1 MKKIFTGICAVWLPF
16 ILAGCSKVGSGG
28 ASTAIIYGAAACL
41 SFLLLIGYCLIERKR
56 DRWFLL
62 LFSSVLVVNIGYFVL
77 SISRGLEGALMAN
90 RVAYLGSVF
99 LPLSMLMTIL
109 DVTKFRYSKWLP
121 RLLLILAAVVFLV
134 AASPGILDIYYKEVT
149 FITVGGASAL
159 QKVYGP
165 LHFIYAVYLVCYFSA
180 MATVIIHASA
190 VKKLES
196 TGHAVI
202 LAIAVMANIGVWFV
216 EQLSDFNFE
225 FLSISYIISE
235 LFLLGLHLMVAEQQ
249 RLKNLVTEK
258 EQALTETAQVLSE
271 TEKALN
277 EAAAEVSAL
286 SSAVKSELTG
296 VEDTTVDRDK
306 IKQYIDGVLEL
317 TETEK
322 TIFDAYIVRMSTK
335 EIMAALNIKENT
347 LKFHNKNIYH
357 KLGVSSRKEL
367 LEIYKRI
374 NVEAEQCG
382 ECADVTV

>member
-1 MKKIFTGICAVWLPF
+1 MKKVFTGVFAAWLPF
-16 ILAGCSKVGSGG
+16 ILTGCSKAGSEG
-28 ASTAIIYGAAACL
+28 ASATIIYGAAALL
-41 SFLLLIGYCLIERKR
+41 SLFLLIGYCFIERKR
-56 DRWFLL
+56 DKWFLL
-62 LFSSVLVVNIGYFVL
+62 LFSSVLVVNIGYFAL
-77 SISRGLEGALMAN
+77 STSRGLEGALMAN

-99 LPLSMLMTIL
+99 LPLSMLMIIL
-109 DVTKFRYSKWLP
+109 DVTKFRYNKWLP
-121 RLLLILAAVVFLV
+121 RLLLILAAVAFLV
-134 AASPGILDIYYKEVT
+134 AASPGVLDIYYKEVT
-149 FITVGGASAL
+149 FVTIGGASAL

-165 LHFIYAVYLVCYFSA
+165 LHFIYAVYLLCYFSA
-180 MATVIIHASA
+180 MVAAIIRASA
-190 VKKLES
+190 SKKLES

-202 LAIAVMANIGVWFV
+202 LAIAVMANIGVWFA

-258 EQALTETAQVLSE
+258 EQALTETEQVLSE

-296 VEDTTVDRDK
+296 AENTTVDRDK
-306 IKQYIDGVLEL
+306 IKQFTDGVPEL
-317 TETEK
+317 TETER
-322 TIFDAYIVRMSTK
+322 TIFDAYIVRTPTK

-367 LEIYKRI
+367 LEIYKQI
-374 NVEAEQCG
+374 NVEAAQRG
-382 ECADVTV
+382 EVSDVTV

>member
-1 MKKIFTGICAVWLPF
+1 M
-16 ILAGCSKVGSGG
+16 
-28 ASTAIIYGAAACL
+28 
-41 SFLLLIGYCLIERKR
+41 
-56 DRWFLL
+56 
-62 LFSSVLVVNIGYFVL
+62 
-77 SISRGLEGALMAN
+77 
-90 RVAYLGSVF
+90 
-99 LPLSMLMTIL
+99 
-109 DVTKFRYSKWLP
+109 
-121 RLLLILAAVVFLV
+121 
-134 AASPGILDIYYKEVT
+134 
-149 FITVGGASAL
+149 
-159 QKVYGP
+159 
-165 LHFIYAVYLVCYFSA
+165 
-180 MATVIIHASA
+180 
-190 VKKLES
+190 
-196 TGHAVI
+196 I

-367 LEIYKRI
+367 LEIYKWI

>member
-16 ILAGCSKVGSGG
+16 TLAGCSKVGSGG

-149 FITVGGASAL
+149 FVTVGGASAL

-180 MATVIIHASA
+180 MVTVIIHASA

-249 RLKNLVTEK
+249 RLKNLVTQK
-258 EQALTETAQVLSE
+258 EQELTETAHALSR
-271 TEKALN
+271 TEKALS
-277 EAAAEVSAL
+277 EAVAEASASSAALCPEDEAEVNDFKVRRL
-286 SSAVKSELTG
+286 SDGISDLTP
-296 VEDTTVDRDK
+296 
-306 IKQYIDGVLEL
+306 
-317 TETEK
+317 TEK
-322 TIFDAYIVRMSTK
+322 MIFEAYIARMSTK
-335 EIMAALNIKENT
+335 EVMAMLNIKENT
-347 LKFHNKNIYH
+347 LKFHNKNLYQ

-367 LEIYKRI
+367 LEIYKQL
-374 NVEAEQCG
+374 ETEQQMNPSPLS
-382 ECADVTV
+382 V